1 MLGLNSTFMCLLC
14 YRVPETHRKY
24 SITIVIPREASQDYH
39 VPDDSYVIKKG
50 DKILIP
56 MYSLHHDPKYYPNP
70 DTFDP
75 DRFTVEE
82 KSKRPNGTF
91 LPFGDGPRHCIG
103 KIPKWHDLHTCII
116 INN

>member
-1 MLGLNSTFMCLLC
+1 MYIYC
-14 YRVPETHRKY
+14 VPETHRKY
-24 SITIVIPREASQDYH
+24 SITIIIPREANQDYH
-39 VPDDSYVIKKG
+39 IPDDSLVIKKG

-75 DRFTVEE
+75 DRFTAEE

-103 KIPKWHDLHTCII
+103 IFLILYI
-116 INN
+116 YI